1 MSWLSGFIRNQSQY
15 LLNNQRHAILHAI
28 VLALLPYTAWLSV
41 AVAALVTLRKSWR
54 EGALLL
60 APAMT
65 AYLVVALTSSST
77 PVAIVNTLLVFL
89 PTYLAAC
96 TLRLTASWRAVA
108 AVFFLQVI
116 IVLFLLQLLMPEVIA
131 AQFLFLQSTLR
142 EMKGDDALLALIN
155 NKTGL
160 SQAVLASYFIGLQS
174 VGVVLSASISLMLAR
189 SVQSKL
195 FYPGEFRLEMLAF
208 RADRAE
214 FCILIGM
221 FIAAYQHNILAMSLL
236 PLLIFYFLLAGLSL
250 SFNVLA
256 KQRPVS
262 SMVLLIASLLLLPF
276 VMLPVY
282 VIFGS
287 IDSLFNLRLYLSSD
301 AGKTI

>member
-1 MSWLSGFIRNQSQY
+1 M
-15 LLNNQRHAILHAI
+15 LHAM

-41 AVAALVTLRKSWR
+41 AIVALVTLRKSWR

-60 APAMT
+60 LPAMT
-65 AYLVVALTSSST
+65 AYFAFALTTTTTST
-77 PVAIVNTLLVFL
+77 PFAIVNSLLVFL
-89 PTYLAAC
+89 PTFLAAC
-96 TLRLTASWRAVA
+96 TLRLTVSWRAVA
-108 AVFFLQVI
+108 GVFFLQVFL
-116 IVLFLLQLLMPEVIA
+116 VLFVLRWLMPEFIT
-131 AQFLFLQSTLR
+131 AQFLFLQAALR
-142 EMKGDDALLALIN
+142 EMQGDDALLALIN

-160 SQAVLASYFIGLQS
+160 SQAVLASFSIGLQA
-174 VGVVLSASISLMLAR
+174 VGVVLSAVLSLILAR
-189 SVQSKL
+189 QVQSKL

-221 FIAAYQHNILAMSLL
+221 FIAAYQQNILAMSLL
-236 PLLIFYFLLAGLSL
+236 PLLLFYFFLAGLSL

-256 KQRPVS
+256 KQRPMS
-262 SMVLLIASLLLLPF
+262 SIILLIASLLLLPF

-287 IDSLFNLRLYLSSD
+287 IDSLFNLRLYLCSD